1 MKKDVTVKKL
11 KTKVSIE
18 FSNEQYQALVDSVN
32 NLDTALDTLFEGQ
45 DMFLSD
51 ARNLQNIKWQLV
63 NVLGLEYNKDNYKY
77 S

>member
-32 NLDTALDTLFEGQ
+32 NLDTALDPLFECQ